1 MPHYF
6 IDMRSRFGCIE
17 DLEGINLADAD
28 AARDEA
34 LRVATHKFRST
45 WQDMPSESGDDIAI
59 EVVAETGQT
68 VLVVPFWEIKQHLEV
83 L

>member
-1 MPHYF
+1 M
-6 IDMRSRFGCIE
+6 G
-17 DLEGINLADAD
+17 
-28 AARDEA
+28 
-34 LRVATHKFRST
+34 
-45 WQDMPSESGDDIAI
+45 IAI

>member
-1 MPHYF
+1 MPRYF
-6 IDMRSRFGCIE
+6 IDTRSRFGCIE